1 MSPPR
6 LEGTAT
12 GRAGLHTRRPSIAQW
27 LCGILCLIVAA
38 PVAYFGML
46 YGVAVGYAGEHRPLV
61 WAIVF
66 SILAY
71 PVLAVVVVAI
81 AAVGFRRTGR
91 FTGRAYLVPVVYL
104 AAILALLQWTSQ
116 SRP

>member
-1 MSPPR
+1 M
-6 LEGTAT
+6 T
-12 GRAGLHTRRPSIAQW
+12 GKTELQARRASIAQW

-38 PVAYFGML
+38 PVACFGML
-46 YGVAVGYAGEHRPLV
+46 YGVAAGYAGEHRPLV